1 MTTIFKGFT
10 GSLENRDP
18 SSLTGGAFYYQY
30 DSGWNDYGYH
40 CQYHIYYIFPDG
52 FKHVGYDKIFS
63 VGTVKIGYKDQP
75 FGDKL
80 DVIENIVEKKSNDY
94 FSLGTSKT
102 YYENIIRLYNM
113 DLVKFEE
120 YFKSLHDIAFDL
132 KYATTVYPEY
142 DSPEKM
148 KSKGASFSSEAY
160 SWENPIN
167 NSLLRDRSTPDD
179 YIEYSNIANR
189 RSLFDDYFI
198 RINNDYL
205 TEEIVL
211 RPSKGI
217 SDQILGISDQILNK
231 NIYSIIGKNGVGK
244 STLLKK
250 IYADFNDANIIYT
263 NRDGV
268 IENSNA
274 YFISLSPFEQKLQS
288 SAKKNY
294 FGLQMDQEKIKTDI
308 YKLFSDD
315 LKSKYSEDG
324 LLKVDS
330 STISRDIFF
339 NSFANSVTNICMN
352 NRFDRWVILIKKVVP
367 AWESYK
373 DVFDEA
379 QRLFNSARSYESINE
394 FIKNSRCDKSNIKR
408 KFSHFY
414 DNLFDLMYQ
423 QSSGISFAILVLTY
437 IFYNITD
444 NSLILFDEPENHLH
458 PPLLSSIIDAVSW
471 ICNDT
476 NSVALLATHSPVVI
490 QQLVKENVFILDNN
504 LDEVLDNEIEKGYKL
519 SHRNPEIPTFG
530 ENIGKINRLIF
541 SYEIDK
547 SGYYNKIEKYYGEFN
562 KKSEIVSEL
571 MKNSGFEARTLISER
586 EKFFSAGESR
596 RIFD

>member
-1 MTTIFKGFT
+1 MTTIFKRFT
-10 GSLENRDP
+10 GSLEKRDP

-40 CQYHIYYIFPDG
+40 CQYHIYYTFPDD

-63 VGTVKIGYKDQP
+63 VGTVKIGYRDQP
-75 FGDKL
+75 FVDKL
-80 DVIENIVEKKSNDY
+80 DVIENKVEKNSNDY

-102 YYENIIRLYNM
+102 YYENIIRLDNM
-113 DLVKFEE
+113 DLLKSEE
-120 YFKSLHDIAFDL
+120 YFNNLHDIAFDL
-132 KYATTVYPEY
+132 KYATTIYPEY

-148 KSKGASFSSEAY
+148 KSKGATFSSTAY

-167 NSLLRDRSTPDD
+167 NSLLRDHSTPDA
-179 YIEYSNIANR
+179 YIEYSKIANR

-211 RPSKGI
+211 RPSK
-217 SDQILGISDQILNK
+217 GISDQILNK

-250 IYADFNDANIIYT
+250 IYADFNDANIIFT

-288 SAKKNY
+288 SVNKNY
-294 FGLQMDQEKIKTDI
+294 FGLQMDQEYVKPDI
-308 YKLFSDD
+308 YELFSEK
-315 LKSKYSEDG
+315 LKSEYSEER
-324 LLKVDS
+324 LLKVDN
-330 STISRDIFF
+330 STISRDTFF

-367 AWESYK
+367 AWDSYK
-373 DVFDEA
+373 DTFHEA
-379 QRLFNSARSYESINE
+379 QRLFNSARSYESIKE
-394 FIKNSRCDKSNIKR
+394 FIDNSRDDKEYIKL

-437 IFYNITD
+437 IFYNISD

-458 PPLLSSIIDAVSW
+458 PPLLSSLLDAISW

-490 QQLVKENVFILDNN
+490 QQLVKENVFILENN
-504 LDEVLDNEIEKGYKL
+504 LDEVLEYEIEKGYKL

>member
-1 MTTIFKGFT
+1 MNITFKNYNG
-10 GSLENRDP
+10 EIEECDP
-18 SSLTGGAFYYQY
+18 LDLTGGAFYYQY
-30 DSGWNDYGYH
+30 DTTWNDYWYY
-40 CQYHIYYIFPDG
+40 CLYHIYYIFPDN
-52 FKHVGYDKIFS
+52 FKHVGYDKIFWVGS
-63 VGTVKIGYKDQP
+63 VNIGYKGQP
-75 FGDKL
+75 PKKTL
-80 DVIENIVEKKSNDY
+80 DVIKDKILGSDDNY

-102 YYENIIRLYNM
+102 YYENVIRLKNM
-113 DLVKFEE
+113 DLLNSEE
-120 YFKSLHDIAFDL
+120 YFNKLHDIAFNL
-132 KYATTVYPEY
+132 QYATNAYPEY

-148 KSKGASFSSEAY
+148 KSKGAAFSSESY

-167 NSLLRDRSTPDD
+167 NSLLRDHSTNKD
-179 YIEYSNIANR
+179 YIEYSKIANR
-189 RSLFDDYFI
+189 KSLFNDYFI
-198 RINNDYL
+198 KINVDCL
-205 TEEIVL
+205 TKEIEL

-217 SDQILGISDQILNK
+217 SDEVLNK
-231 NIYSIIGKNGVGK
+231 NIYSLIGKNGVGK

-250 IYADFNDANIIYT
+250 IYSDFNDANIIFT

-294 FGLQMDQEKIKTDI
+294 FGLQMDQEKIETDI
-308 YKLFSDD
+308 YELFSDN
-315 LKSKYSEDG
+315 LKSRYSEDR
-324 LLKVDS
+324 LLKVDN

-339 NSFANSVTNICMN
+339 NSFATSVTNICMN

-367 AWESYK
+367 AWDSYK
-373 DVFDEA
+373 DVFDET
-379 QRLFNSARSYESINE
+379 QRLFNSARNYDNIKE
-394 FIKNSRCDKSNIKR
+394 FINNGQGNKAYKER
-408 KFSHFY
+408 KISQFY

-437 IFYNITD
+437 IFYSISD

-458 PPLLSSIIDAVSW
+458 PPLLSSLIDAVSW

-490 QQLVKENVFILDNN
+490 QQLVKENVFILENN
-504 LDEVLDNEIEKGYKL
+504 LDEALDDELEKGYKL

-530 ENIGKINRLIF
+530 ENIGKINRVIF
-541 SYEIDK
+541 SYEIDR
-547 SGYYNKIEKYYGEFN
+547 SGYYYKIEKYYAEFN

-586 EKFFSAGESR
+586 EKFFSVGESR

>member
-1 MTTIFKGFT
+1 MNFT
-10 GSLENRDP
+10 FIKHNGNIEDADP
-18 SSLTGGAFYYQY
+18 FDLTGGAFYYQY
-30 DSGWNDYGYH
+30 NTGWNDYYYY
-40 CQYHIYYIFPDG
+40 CLYHIYYIFPDD
-52 FKHVGYDKIFS
+52 FKHVGYDKIFE
-63 VGTVKIGYKDQP
+63 VGGVNIGYKDQP
-75 FGDKL
+75 LHKTL
-80 DVIENIVEKKSNDY
+80 DVIEDKIPYSDENY

-102 YYENIIRLYNM
+102 YYENIIRLENM
-113 DLVKFEE
+113 DLLKSEE
-120 YFKSLHDIAFDL
+120 YFNNLHDIAFDL
-132 KYATTVYPEY
+132 KYATKAYPEY

-148 KSKGASFSSEAY
+148 KSKGAAFSSKAY

-179 YIEYSNIANR
+179 YIEYSKIANR

-217 SDQILGISDQILNK
+217 SDQVLNK

-250 IYADFNDANIIYT
+250 IYNDFNDANIIFT

-308 YKLFSDD
+308 YELFSDN
-315 LKSKYSEDG
+315 LKSKYSEDR
-324 LLKVDS
+324 LLKVDK

-339 NSFANSVTNICMN
+339 NSFATSVTKICMN

-367 AWESYK
+367 SWDSYK

-379 QRLFNSARSYESINE
+379 QRLFNSARSYDSIIE
-394 FIKNSRCDKSNIKR
+394 FINNDQGKKEYKER
-408 KFSHFY
+408 KISQFY

-437 IFYNITD
+437 IFYSITD

-458 PPLLSSIIDAVSW
+458 PPLLSSLIDAISW

-490 QQLVKENVFILDNN
+490 QQLVKENVFILENN
-504 LDEVLDNEIEKGYKL
+504 LDEVLDYEIEKGYKL

-547 SGYYNKIEKYYGEFN
+547 SGYYNKIEKYYGEFD

-571 MKNSGFEARTLISER
+571 MNNSGFEARTLISER